1 MQESKW
7 HWEAHFNID
16 SNVVIAILVM
26 VIAGVLF
33 LYYLNKKRR
42 NT

>member
-16 SNVVIAILVM
+16 SNVVIA
-26 VIAGVLF
+26 GVLF
-33 LYYLNKKRR
+33 LYYLNKKR
-42 NT
+42 TST